1 MKYLRLFLEQ
11 SKISIMSVA
20 AYRANFVLMII
31 QSVVNA
37 VLSIISVKYIYNYV
51 DKIADWSYGEM
62 MILIGTS
69 MLVNQLF
76 RAFILPNLNQFVADI
91 GNGNFDA
98 ILLKPVSLLFMIFF
112 GRIDLSSL
120 VSIIAPTAIVV
131 IFARSATI
139 NLTIVELLM
148 YIVLVVCSVIILS
161 AFMLII
167 HSVAFFYIKV
177 DGLMNVYYMIMAI
190 SEKPK
195 DIIPT
200 KILRNFF
207 TWIFPA
213 VPLACLPV
221 SIILHKILYRYFLVE
236 AVIALIMLLC
246 AKALTYMGV
255 KKYSSASS

>member
-1 MKYLRLFLEQ
+1 MKYLKLFLEQ

-31 QSVVNA
+31 QSFVNA
-37 VLSIISVKYIYNYV
+37 VLSIVSIKYIYNYV
-51 DKIADWSYGEM
+51 DKIAGWSYGEM

-69 MLVNQLF
+69 MLVNQIF

-98 ILLKPVSLLFMIFF
+98 ILLKPVNVLFLIFF

-120 VSIIAPTAIVV
+120 VSVSVPIAIVI
-131 IFARSATI
+131 IFERTVTI
-139 NLTIVELLM
+139 KFTIIEILM
-148 YIVLVVCSVIILS
+148 YILLVLCGVIILS

-167 HSVAFFYIKV
+167 HSVAFYYIKV

-190 SEKPK
+190 SEKPQ

-200 KILRNFF
+200 KMLKTFF
-207 TWIFPA
+207 TWILPA

-221 SIILHKILYRYFLVE
+221 SIILHKIPYRYCLLEFFLSFF
-236 AVIALIMLLC
+236 MLLC
-246 AKALTYMGV
+246 AKALTYIGI
-255 KKYSSASS
+255 KNYSSASS